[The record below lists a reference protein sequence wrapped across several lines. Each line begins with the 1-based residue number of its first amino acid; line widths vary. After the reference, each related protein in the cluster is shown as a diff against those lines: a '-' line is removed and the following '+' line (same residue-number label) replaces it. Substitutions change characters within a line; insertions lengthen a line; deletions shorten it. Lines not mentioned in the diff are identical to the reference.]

1 MKKIFIGGLM
11 IIILIPALRA
21 QQVDKTKLSLDIKTK
36 YQQNAQQL
44 AQYTWQRTTQVFM
57 KGELKV
63 TMLSAIS
70 IGPDGKIVDNLIEK
84 ESTGTKKPG
93 VRGAIQKNE
102 IEDLKTYVKNAIT
115 LVNQYIFMSKGQLV
129 DLFDKGTLSE
139 LGGNLQVQGFNFIVQ
154 GDNLQFLYN
163 MTSLQTI
170 SQTITTV
177 MNGDPVKAKVVYKIF
192 NGVNVVDNFTL
203 DLPAKGLNATVTNS
217 AFAKKL

>member
-1 MKKIFIGGLM
+1 MKKI
-11 IIILIPALRA
+11 IISTFILILIAPAMWA
-21 QQVDKTKLSLDIKTK
+21 QVNKTQLSLDIKAK

-57 KGELKV
+57 KGELKT

-70 IGPDGKIVDNLIEK
+70 IGPDGKLVDQLIEK
-84 ESTGTKKPG
+84 ESTGSIKPG

-115 LVNQYIFMSKGQLV
+115 LVNQYIFMSKGQMV

-163 MTSLQTI
+163 MTSLETV
-170 SQTITTV
+170 SQTLSTV

-217 AFAKKL
+217 QFAKKLQ